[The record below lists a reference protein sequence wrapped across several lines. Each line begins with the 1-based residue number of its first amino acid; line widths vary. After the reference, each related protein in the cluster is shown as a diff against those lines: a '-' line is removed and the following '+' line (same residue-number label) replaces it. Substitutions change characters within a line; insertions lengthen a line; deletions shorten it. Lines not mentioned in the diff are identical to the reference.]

1 MINVGDRIEVESETL
16 GRATRCGEVI
26 GKDDDR
32 LHVRWDD
39 GHESTFIPYAGNVR
53 VLGSGDSGAPSAA
66 SET

>member
-1 MINVGDRIEVESETL
+1 MVNVGDRIEVESETT

-26 GKDDDR
+26 GKEDDR

-53 VLGSGDSGAPSAA
+53 VLSSGAAGTQPGA

>member
-1 MINVGDRIEVESETL
+1 MINVGDRIEVESETT

-39 GHESTFIPYAGNVR
+39 GHESTFIGYAGNVR
-53 VLGSGDSGAPSAA
+53 VLSSGGAGNQSGA
-66 SET
+66 SEA